1 MDGSGTAD
9 GVDPLTVVKRLQG
22 EGRWFGEIEDE
33 RNDMMREARKVR
45 KLSKVDA
52 QLQVYADLDAKYPRI
67 IPRPV
72 EPEVSPIGDVLVDP
86 PEVGVPG
93 LGDLPDWPT
102 LPANATLQADVS
114 WVIANRLLVRDGQ
127 GVDLS
132 RALAPAPSYAA
143 LSWLET
149 SILFPAKFADISVKA
164 TSQTEDDAAH
174 VTRERLAIADI
185 RGLLSEMVD
194 EGA

>member
-52 QLQVYADLDAKYPRI
+52 QLQVYADLDAKYP
-67 IPRPV
+67 
-72 EPEVSPIGDVLVDP
+72 P
-86 PEVGVPG
+86 PEAPPVVDDSVYETGTIVPAEAGVSG
-93 LGDLPDWPT
+93 LGDLPADWPV

-114 WVIANRLLVRDGQ
+114 WVIANRLSVRDGE
-127 GVDLS
+127 GVDLAL
-132 RALAPAPSYAA
+132 ALAPAPSHAA

-149 SILFPAKFADISVKA
+149 SILFPSKFADISVKA
-164 TSQTEDDAAH
+164 TSQQADNAEHVVREKLAIEEIRSLLAEMLDDA
-174 VTRERLAIADI
+174 
-185 RGLLSEMVD
+185 
-194 EGA
+194 

>member
-22 EGRWFGEIEDE
+22 EGRWFGEIENE

-67 IPRPV
+67 IPRPDET
-72 EPEVSPIGDVLVDP
+72 EPAEDP
-86 PEVGVPG
+86 PEAGVPG
-93 LGDLPDWPT
+93 LGALPEDWPT

-114 WVIANRLLVRDGQ
+114 WVIANRLLVHKGD

-149 SILFPAKFADISVKA
+149 SILFPSKFADISVKA
-164 TSQTEDDAAH
+164 TSQAADEHEH
-174 VTRERLAIADI
+174 VQRERLAIADI
-185 RGLLSEMVD
+185 RSLLAEMVD
-194 EGA
+194 DA

>member
-52 QLQVYADLDAKYPRI
+52 QIEVYAELDAKYPRI
-67 IPRPV
+67 IPRPP

-86 PEVGVPG
+86 PEAGVSG
-93 LGDLPDWPT
+93 LGDIPSDWPQ
-102 LPANATLQADVS
+102 LPPNGTLQADVS
-114 WVIANRLLVRDGQ
+114 WVIANRLLVRDGD

-132 RALAPAPSYAA
+132 RSLAPAPSYAA

-149 SILFPAKFADISVKA
+149 SILFPSKFADISVKA
-164 TSQTEDDAAH
+164 TSQAADEHEH
-174 VTRERLAIADI
+174 VQRERLAIADI
-185 RGLLSEMVD
+185 RSLLAEMVD
-194 EGA
+194 DA